1 MKKYL
6 ACLFF
11 SDAIRLFLINRFGG
25 WYSDLD
31 MTIIRQ
37 LSQYRNVIAS
47 DNVMEDDFLLNKNNY
62 GDKVSN
68 AIFHFDAGSES
79 KTKILSICLQSLV
92 FVH

>member
-1 MKKYL
+1 VFY
-6 ACLFF
+6 
-11 SDAIRLFLINRFGG
+11 SDAIRLFLISRFGG

-47 DNVMEDDFLLNKNNY
+47 DNVMEDDFLLDENNY

-68 AIFHFDAGSES
+68 AIFHFDAGAKYKRPSFFAWVTFGNVPRIP
-79 KTKILSICLQSLV
+79 KL
-92 FVH
+92 